1 MRYSKNKVFQ
11 LLKDSFPDIL
21 ERINDPI
28 IVIDKDG
35 YVVYVNAAYEYQLGA
50 SRGQVL
56 RKNLYHKYPHD
67 KLLHVLKTGQPIE
80 AEEHYNET
88 LGFDIVASFLPIK
101 GKDGQVNGVIG
112 VGNIGSVYHLNKYLR
127 SVKSQGRKGIKASI
141 YKMHDSFSKVISQD
155 QKMLYCINVV
165 SKVAGTEASIMLRGE
180 TGSGKEVLA
189 QAIHEASER
198 RTYPFVAINC
208 SAIPETLL
216 ESELFGYVAGAFTGA
231 KSSGKIGKLEEA
243 QNGTLFL
250 DEIGDISL
258 NTQVKLLRFTQERY
272 IEKLGINKRIPVNVR
287 IISATNKN
295 LEQMVQQGEFRSDLY
310 YRLNVVPIFIP
321 PLRERFADI
330 SLFAFY
336 FLNNYIKKYGKTISM
351 SPDAIECLQDYH
363 WPGNVRELKNVIEH
377 AVIMCQGDTITP
389 DDFKLSKNIGVQQG
403 EPSNL
408 CLNTAVEELERK
420 IINAALEKAYYN
432 RSRAAKYLGISRNSF
447 YAKLKKYNI
456 DIKDQPTAK

>member
-1 MRYSKNKVFQ
+1 MSFSKNKVFQ

-21 ERINDPI
+21 EHINDPI

-35 YVVYVNAAYEYQLGA
+35 CVVYVNAAYEYQLGA

-56 RKNLYHKYPHD
+56 SKNLHHKYPQD

-80 AEEHYNET
+80 AESHYNET

-101 GKDGQVNGVIG
+101 GKDDQINGVIG

-141 YKMHDSFSKVISQD
+141 YKMQDSFSKVISQD
-155 QKMLYCINVV
+155 QKMLYCINLA

-180 TGSGKEVLA
+180 TGSGKEVIA
-189 QAIHEASER
+189 QAIHETSER

-216 ESELFGYVAGAFTGA
+216 ESELFGYAAGAFTGA

-272 IEKLGINKRIPVNVR
+272 IEKLGKNKRIPLNVR

-321 PLRERFADI
+321 SLRERFADI
-330 SLFAFY
+330 SLLAFN
-336 FLNNYIKKYGKTISM
+336 FLNIYVKKYGKTLSM
-351 SPDAIECLQDYH
+351 SPDGIEYLQEYH

-377 AVIMCQGDTITP
+377 AVIMCPGDTITR
-389 DDFKLSKNIGVQQG
+389 DDFQLNINNNIKQAELST
-403 EPSNL
+403 L
-408 CLNTAVEELERK
+408 CLDTAVEELERK
-420 IINAALEKAYYN
+420 IINAALKKARYN
-432 RSRAAKYLGISRNSF
+432 RSRAANYLGISRNSF

-456 DIKDQPTAK
+456 IIKDEPTA